1 MTHDLA
7 QTYAWTA
14 LVAAFVIG
22 AVGLLV
28 VIVRGGA

>member
-1 MTHDLA
+1 MTDIS

-14 LVAAFVIG
+14 MVAAFVLG
-22 AVGLLV
+22 VVGLLV